1 MIALLQR
8 TGERLLAK
16 LVPATT
22 AGAFCLP
29 QSYCE
34 PCPNSGGRK
43 RRVTIMANCSV
54 TYGTCL
60 LSC

>member
-1 MIALLQR
+1 MITLLQR
-8 TGERLLAK
+8 AGDRLLAK
-16 LVPATT
+16 LVPGLT
-22 AGAFCLP
+22 ASASCLP

-43 RRVTIMANCSV
+43 RRVSIMYDCSV

-60 LSC
+60 LNC

>member
-1 MIALLQR
+1 MTRIVRLAAD
-8 TGERLLAK
+8 RLLAG
-16 LVPATT
+16 LLPTST
-22 AGAFCLP
+22 ASASCLP

-43 RRVTIMANCSV
+43 RRVTIMADCSV